1 MQSLWNKQSLRLRI
15 LLCFVSVIVGIVGA
29 TVVYVM
35 FLQNT
40 IEDLMRP
47 RYELIALRSRH
58 VFRNGYHAD
67 IAAGKKTDAEEFSAI
82 SKKLKDMQEQYLMV
96 THIYT
101 AVFKDGKVRLTSTS
115 ETPDRYPFWKDVTP
129 KERANYNKMV
139 ALWKSNL
146 YFPPSVHMHHEDR
159 PNTHEICILQRSAQG
174 KKVLSCIEAYAGDI
188 EAVSGLIFSLFGIMF
203 LLIFVGFLPLILLY
217 RHFFSKK
224 ASILQDMVEQQTKQL
239 KALLLKAE
247 EASRVKSQFVANVSH
262 ELRTPLNAIVGFS
275 EMMKEEMF
283 GPVGNPNYREYV
295 GLIYSS
301 GVLLRDMINQILD
314 VSKFEAGFMTLDKE
328 WIDIKVII
336 DEAVLVISGYPEAD
350 KRVIKRSV
358 SKKLPML
365 YTDKN
370 LMMHIMLNMLSNAVK
385 YTQEGGHI
393 FVSAEQDE
401 TGALKIIFEDDGI
414 GISAENQ
421 KKIFAAFVQ
430 VEGAQTKSHA
440 GTGLGLYLVVQMLE
454 FLNGRITVES
464 REGDGSVFTLIFP
477 SEIFRESGPR
487 QISL

>member
-1 MQSLWNKQSLRLRI
+1 MHSLWNKQSLRGRI
-15 LLCFVSVIVGIVGA
+15 LLCFASVIVGIVGA

-47 RYELIALRSRH
+47 RYELVALRSRH
-58 VFRNGYHAD
+58 AFRNGYHAD
-67 IAAGKKTDAEEFSAI
+67 IAAGKMPDSEEFAAI

-101 AVFKDGKVRLTSTS
+101 AVLQDGKVRLTSTS
-115 ETPDRYPFWKDVTP
+115 ESPKEYPFWKDMTP
-129 KERANYNKMV
+129 KERKDYNKIV
-139 ALWKSNL
+139 GLWKSNL
-146 YFPPSVHMHHEDR
+146 YFPPSIHMHHKER

-174 KKVLSCIEAYAGDI
+174 KKLISCIEAYSGDI
-188 EAVSGLIFSLFGIMF
+188 EAVHGLIFSLFGIMF

-217 RHFFSKK
+217 RYVFSKK
-224 ASILQDMVEQQTKQL
+224 ASILQKMVGQQTKQL

-247 EASRVKSQFVANVSH
+247 EASRAKSQFVANVSH
-262 ELRTPLNAIVGFS
+262 ELRTPLNAIIGFS

-283 GPVGNPNYREYV
+283 GPVGNPNYKEYV

-314 VSKFEAGFMTLDKE
+314 VSKFEAGFMMLDKE
-328 WIDIKVII
+328 RIDMKVVI
-336 DEAVLVISGYPEAD
+336 DEAVLLISGYPEAD
-350 KRVIKRSV
+350 KRIIKRHV

-385 YTQEGGHI
+385 YTREGDHI
-393 FVSAEQDE
+393 IVSAEQDE
-401 TGALKIIFEDDGI
+401 NGALKVIFEDDGI

-421 KKIFAAFVQ
+421 NKIFAPFVQ
-430 VEGAQTKSHA
+430 IEGAQTKRHA
-440 GTGLGLYLVVQMLE
+440 GTGLGLYLVIQILE
-454 FLNGRITVES
+454 FLNGRIAVES
-464 REGDGSVFTLIFP
+464 REGEGSVFTLVFPPDIFQ
-477 SEIFRESGPR
+477 ESAPE
-487 QISL
+487 QLPL